1 MEVHAVDTCDEGW
14 QDADGADDGQDL
26 HAVILFDADEA
37 ECGVQQKLD
46 LVDGL
51 GVEVVEGCD
60 VSPGDLDAGF
70 EGLWLFLCS
79 VADIDQD
86 AIKAEQAVADH
97 GGEVAAVAEAAEGFA
112 QHFGGSGGIAGAAG
126 TENAFGDGV
135 EVSAE
140 AFQNIGEAIYDF
152 LNDFDEDF
160 VDGRAA
166 FGWITFGLPT
176 SNDIE
181 AIIVSIADRDE
192 MVVRQDEADGQGKG
206 CVFLA
211 SDEGSRKIEGAIL
224 FVMAGGAFDFFQFI
238 PAGNMGVEGLFCAGD
253 LVESRVDEVEPDRFG
268 DIDVRS
274 GFPGRSACGAHE
286 EHQAD
291 P

>member
-1 MEVHAVDTCDEGW
+1 MEVHAVDACDQGW
-14 QDADGADDGQDL
+14 QNADGADDGQDL
-26 HAVILFDADEA
+26 HSVILFDADEA
-37 ECGVQQKLD
+37 ERGVEEELD
-46 LVDGL
+46 FVDGL
-51 GVEVVEGCD
+51 GVEVVKGGD
-60 VSPGDLDAGF
+60 VPPGDLDAGF
-70 EGLWLFLCS
+70 EGLRFFLGS
-79 VADIDQD
+79 VANIDQD
-86 AIKAEQAVADH
+86 AVEAEQAVADH

-135 EVSAE
+135 EVPAE
-140 AFQNIGEAIYDF
+140 AFQYVGEAIDDF
-152 LNDFDEDF
+152 LDDFDEDF
-160 VDGRAA
+160 VGGRAPFGRIA
-166 FGWITFGLPT
+166 FGLTAT
-176 SNDIE
+176 NDIE
-181 AIIVSIADRDE
+181 TVIVSIADRDE
-192 MVVRQDEADGQGKG
+192 VVVCQDEADGQGKG

-224 FVMAGGAFDFFQFI
+224 FVMAGGAFDFLKLVA
-238 PAGNMGVEGLFCAGD
+238 AGNMGVEGLFCAGD

-286 EHQAD
+286 EHQAG